1 MITLP
6 GLINVD
12 FADVRT
18 IMSNAGSALM
28 GIGTGVGENRAQTAA
43 RAAVASPLL
52 EISMDGARGVLFNII
67 GGPDL
72 TMNEVDEAAK
82 IIASAADPDANIIFG
97 ATIDDTMHDQ
107 IKITVIATGFD
118 STRQTLK
125 EFMTP
130 TVNRVMEQMQEQ
142 QSMNNNSSEPPL
154 PTEEPAPEEKDDT
167 WDIPAF
173 LRQKN

>member
-1 MITLP
+1 M
-6 GLINVD
+6 
-12 FADVRT
+12 
-18 IMSNAGSALM
+18 
-28 GIGTGVGENRAQTAA
+28 E
-43 RAAVASPLL
+43 
-52 EISMDGARGVLFNII
+52 GARGVLFNII
-67 GGPDL
+67 GGPDI
-72 TMNEVDEAAK
+72 TMSEVDEAAK

-97 ATIDDTMHDQ
+97 ATIDDSMHDQ

-130 TVNRVMEQMQEQ
+130 TANRVLEQGQ
-142 QSMNNNSSEPPL
+142 QAQSTPAEPPL
-154 PTEEPAPEEKDDT
+154 PTEEPAVEEEDDT